1 MWVIQKAYINGV
13 KAHVLGLGTE
23 YCEGTNT
30 AKAIWKK
37 NKSSRLTVLSV
48 KVYFKAIVIKA
59 M

>member
-1 MWVIQKAYINGV
+1 MELKPMFLDWE
-13 KAHVLGLGTE
+13 TE